1 MRSLIIYLIFL
12 LPLVSFTQNII
23 FNQGSVN
30 SKEYFEVIQYE
41 FVLGKIVI
49 PVTINQKTYKFILD
63 TGAPNIFSNTVLKE
77 NNLIVGD
84 SINISDA
91 NNLNEAMKSAM
102 IPQLKIGNLTFEN
115 QAGLVYN
122 FENHILLKCYGIDGI
137 IGSNLFRKSI
147 LKINSQNQSITI
159 TNKIKQLKIEKK
171 PMKMVLV
178 NNQLSPYIELKF
190 IGKNKKKASDM
201 VLVDTGMDGLY
212 DMSKR
217 AFSIFEEHKIFDLLS
232 TSKGIG
238 DIGIFGSGVAIEQ
251 NLVQIETTLLNQYE
265 LKNVVTSTTSD
276 NNSRIGLDF
285 LKHGNLTFDFINKKF
300 YFEPVNTVEL
310 DPRPKFQTS
319 LQNDKVVI
327 GLIWDENLK
336 RLMNSGDE
344 VMSIDQENIS
354 EMSLCDYLAYKKNWK
369 SKKKYNIK
377 IKNKENNI
385 SEIEIVN

>member
-12 LPLVSFTQNII
+12 LPLVSFTQNIN

-63 TGAPNIFSNTVLKE
+63 TGAPNIFSNTFLKE

-102 IPQLKIGNLTFEN
+102 VPQLKIGNLTFEN

-159 TNKIKQLKIEKK
+159 TNKINQLKIENK

-300 YFEPVNTVEL
+300 YFEPENTVEL

-336 RLMNSGDE
+336 KLMNSGDE

>member
-1 MRSLIIYLIFL
+1 MKSLIIYLIFS
-12 LPLVSFTQNII
+12 LPLISFSQNIN

-63 TGAPNIFSNTVLKE
+63 TGAPNIFSNTVLKD
-77 NNLIVGD
+77 NNLIIGD

-102 IPQLKIGNLTFEN
+102 VPQLKIGNLTFEN
-115 QAGLVYN
+115 QAGLVYD
-122 FENHILLKCYGIDGI
+122 FDKHILMKCYGIDGI

-147 LKINSQNQSITI
+147 LKIDSQNQSITI
-159 TNKIKQLKIEKK
+159 TNKIKQLKIENK

-178 NNQLSPYIELKF
+178 NNQLSPYIKLKF
-190 IGKNKKKASDM
+190 IGKDNKKASDM

-217 AFSIFEEHKIFDLLS
+217 AYSIFEKHNIFNLIGTS
-232 TSKGIG
+232 TGIG
-238 DIGIFGSGVAIEQ
+238 DIGLFGSGNATEQ
-251 NLVQIETTLLNQYE
+251 KLLQVETTLLNQYE
-265 LKNVVTSTTSD
+265 LKNLVTSTTSD
-276 NNSRIGLDF
+276 NDSRIGLDF

-300 YFEPVNTVEL
+300 YFEPVNRVEL

-336 RLMNSGDE
+336 KLMNSGDE
-344 VMSIDQENIS
+344 VISIDQENIS
-354 EMSLCDYLAYKKNWK
+354 EMSLCNYLALKKDWK
-369 SKKKYNIK
+369 NKDRYYLK
-377 IKNKENNI
+377 IKNKENVI

>member
-1 MRSLIIYLIFL
+1 MRGLIIYLTL
-12 LPLVSFTQNII
+12 SLSLYSFSQNIN

-30 SKEYFEVIQYE
+30 SKVYFEVIQYE
-41 FVLGKIVI
+41 FILGKIVI

-77 NNLIVGD
+77 NNLIIGD

-91 NNLNEAMKSAM
+91 NNLNEAMKSALV
-102 IPQLKIGNLTFEN
+102 PQLKIGNLTFEN

-137 IGSNLFRKSI
+137 IGSNLFRNSI

-171 PMKMVLV
+171 PMKMVLI
-178 NNQLSPYIELKF
+178 NNQLSPYIKLNF

-217 AFSIFEEHKIFDLLS
+217 AFSIFKEHKVFDLLS

-238 DIGIFGSGVAIEQ
+238 DIGIFGSGVASEQ

-300 YFEPVNTVEL
+300 YFEPVNRVEL
-310 DPRPKFQTS
+310 DPRPKFKTS

-327 GLIWDENLK
+327 GLIWDEKLK
-336 RLMNSGDE
+336 MLMNTGDE
-344 VMSIDQENIS
+344 VISIDQIDFTQI
-354 EMSLCDYLAYKKNWK
+354 SLCDILKLKKEWIHK
-369 SKKKYNIK
+369 DRYILK
-377 IKNKENNI
+377 IKNKENKI
-385 SEIEIVN
+385 SEIEIIK

>member
-1 MRSLIIYLIFL
+1 MRSLIIYLIFS
-12 LPLVSFTQNII
+12 LPLISFSQNIN

-63 TGAPNIFSNTVLKE
+63 TGAPNIFSNTVLKD
-77 NNLIVGD
+77 NNLIIGD

-102 IPQLKIGNLTFEN
+102 VPQLKIGNLTFEN
-115 QAGLVYN
+115 QAGLVYD
-122 FENHILLKCYGIDGI
+122 FDKHILMKCYGIDGI

-147 LKINSQNQSITI
+147 LKIDSQNQSITI
-159 TNKIKQLKIEKK
+159 TNKIKQLKIENK

-178 NNQLSPYIELKF
+178 NNQLSPYIKLKF
-190 IGKNKKKASDM
+190 IGKDNKKASDM

-217 AFSIFEEHKIFDLLS
+217 AYSIFEKHNIFNVIGTS
-232 TSKGIG
+232 TGIG
-238 DIGIFGSGVAIEQ
+238 DIGLFGSGNATEQ
-251 NLVQIETTLLNQYE
+251 KLLQVETTLLNQYE
-265 LKNVVTSTTSD
+265 LKNLVTSTTSD

-300 YFEPVNTVEL
+300 YFEPVNRVEL

-336 RLMNSGDE
+336 KLMNSGDE
-344 VMSIDQENIS
+344 VISIDQENIS
-354 EMSLCDYLAYKKNWK
+354 EMSLCNYLAHKKDWK
-369 SKKKYNIK
+369 NKDRYYLK
-377 IKNKENNI
+377 IKNKENVI
-385 SEIEIVN
+385 FEIEIVN

>member
-12 LPLVSFTQNII
+12 LPLVSFTQNIN

-77 NNLIVGD
+77 NNLIIGD

-91 NNLNEAMKSAM
+91 NNLNETMKSAM
-102 IPQLKIGNLTFEN
+102 VPQLKIGNLTFEN

-147 LKINSQNQSITI
+147 LNINSQNQSITI

-171 PMKMVLV
+171 PIKMVLV

-300 YFEPVNTVEL
+300 YFEPINNVEL
-310 DPRPKFQTS
+310 ETVPKFQTS

-377 IKNKENNI
+377 IKIKKI
-385 SEIEIVN
+385 IYQKLKL

>member
-12 LPLVSFTQNII
+12 LPLFSFSQNIN

-30 SKEYFEVIQYE
+30 SKEYFEEIKYE
-41 FVLGKIVI
+41 MIFGKIII

-77 NNLIVGD
+77 NNLIIGD

-91 NNLNEAMKSAM
+91 NNLNETMKSVM
-102 IPQLKIGNLTFEN
+102 VSQLKIGNLTFEN
-115 QAGLVYN
+115 QAGLVYD
-122 FENHILLKCYGIDGI
+122 FEKHNLLKCYGIDGI

-147 LKINSQNQSITI
+147 FKINSQNQTITI
-159 TNKIKQLKIEKK
+159 TNQIKRLKIEKK
-171 PMKMVLV
+171 PMKMVLT
-178 NNQLSPYIELKF
+178 NNQLSPYVELKF
-190 IGKNKKKASDM
+190 IGKDRKKASDM
-201 VLVDTGMDGLY
+201 VLVDTRMDGLY

-217 AFSIFEEHKIFDLLS
+217 AFSIFEKYDIFSVLA
-232 TSKGIG
+232 TSIGIG
-238 DIGIFGSGVAIEQ
+238 DIGIFGSGVASEQ
-251 NLVQIETTLLNQYE
+251 KLVQVETTLLNQYE
-265 LKNVVTSTTSD
+265 LKNMVTSTTSD

-300 YFEPVNTVEL
+300 YFEPINNVEL
-310 DPRPKFQTS
+310 ETVPKFQTS

-336 RLMNSGDE
+336 LIMNSGDE
-344 VMSIDQENIS
+344 VISIDQENIS

-369 SKKKYNIK
+369 NKSNYSLT
-377 IKNKENNI
+377 IKNKENKI
-385 SEIEIVN
+385 TTIAIEN

>member
-147 LKINSQNQSITI
+147 LNINSQNQSITI
-159 TNKIKQLKIEKK
+159 TNKIKQLKIENK

-217 AFSIFEEHKIFDLLS
+217 AFTIFEEHKIFDLLS

-238 DIGIFGSGVAIEQ
+238 DIGIFGSGVASEQ

>member
-12 LPLVSFTQNII
+12 LPLVSFTQNIN

-102 IPQLKIGNLTFEN
+102 VPQLKIGNLTFEN

-147 LKINSQNQSITI
+147 LNINSQNQSITI
-159 TNKIKQLKIEKK
+159 TNKIKQLKIENK

-217 AFSIFEEHKIFDLLS
+217 AFTIFEEHKIFDLLS

-238 DIGIFGSGVAIEQ
+238 DIGIFGSGVASEQ

>member
-12 LPLVSFTQNII
+12 LPLVSFTQNIN

-102 IPQLKIGNLTFEN
+102 VLQLKIGNLTFEN

-336 RLMNSGDE
+336 KLMNSGDE

>member
-102 IPQLKIGNLTFEN
+102 VPQLKIGNLTFEN

-336 RLMNSGDE
+336 KLMNSGDE

>member
-102 IPQLKIGNLTFEN
+102 VPQLKIGNLTFEN

>member
-49 PVTINQKTYKFILD
+49 PVTINQKTYKLILD

-102 IPQLKIGNLTFEN
+102 VPQLKIGNLTFEN

-147 LKINSQNQSITI
+147 LNINSQNQSITI
-159 TNKIKQLKIEKK
+159 TNKIKQMKIENK

-217 AFSIFEEHKIFDLLS
+217 SFTIF
-232 TSKGIG
+232 
-238 DIGIFGSGVAIEQ
+238 
-251 NLVQIETTLLNQYE
+251 
-265 LKNVVTSTTSD
+265 
-276 NNSRIGLDF
+276 
-285 LKHGNLTFDFINKKF
+285 
-300 YFEPVNTVEL
+300 
-310 DPRPKFQTS
+310 
-319 LQNDKVVI
+319 
-327 GLIWDENLK
+327 
-336 RLMNSGDE
+336 
-344 VMSIDQENIS
+344 
-354 EMSLCDYLAYKKNWK
+354 
-369 SKKKYNIK
+369 
-377 IKNKENNI
+377 
-385 SEIEIVN
+385 

>member
-12 LPLVSFTQNII
+12 LPLVSFTQNIN

-102 IPQLKIGNLTFEN
+102 VPQLKIGNLTFEN

-147 LKINSQNQSITI
+147 LNINSQNQSITI

-336 RLMNSGDE
+336 KLMNSGDE
-344 VMSIDQENIS
+344 VISIDQENIS

>member
-102 IPQLKIGNLTFEN
+102 VPQLKIGNLTFEN

-147 LKINSQNQSITI
+147 LNINSQNQSITI
-159 TNKIKQLKIEKK
+159 TNKIKQLKIENK

-238 DIGIFGSGVAIEQ
+238 DIGIFGSGVASEQ

-336 RLMNSGDE
+336 KLMNSGDE

-354 EMSLCDYLAYKKNWK
+354 EMSLCDYLVYKKNWK

>member
-1 MRSLIIYLIFL
+1 MRSLIIYLIFS
-12 LPLVSFTQNII
+12 LPLISFSQNIN

-30 SKEYFEVIQYE
+30 SKEYFEEIQYE

-63 TGAPNIFSNTVLKE
+63 TGAPNIFSNTILKE
-77 NNLIVGD
+77 NNLVIGD

-91 NNLNEAMKSAM
+91 NNLNETMKSVVV
-102 IPQLKIGNLTFEN
+102 PQLKIGNLTFEN
-115 QAGLVYN
+115 QAGLVYD
-122 FENHILLKCYGIDGI
+122 FDKHILLKCYGIDGI

-147 LKINSQNQSITI
+147 LKINNQNQSITI

-238 DIGIFGSGVAIEQ
+238 DIGIFGSGVASEQ

-265 LKNVVTSTTSD
+265 LKNIVTSTTSD

-300 YFEPVNTVEL
+300 YFESVNRVEL
-310 DPRPKFQTS
+310 DSRPKFQTS
-319 LQNDKVVI
+319 LENDKVVI

-336 RLMNSGDE
+336 ILMNSGDE
-344 VMSIDQENIS
+344 VMSIDQVNIS
-354 EMSLCDYLAYKKNWK
+354 EMSLCNYLAHKKDWK
-369 SKKKYNIK
+369 NKKKYRMK
-377 IKNKENNI
+377 IKNKENVI